1 MMTQEE
7 EQEEEEKEEAKKTG
21 DVGRGQTKENGNVKG
36 DVRHPLPASQRDNT
50 NGETPR
56 STCGGGRGKEG
67 SCGEVVVVK
76 TTSAAGSAAGRWGVV
91 GRQASVTG
99 MHETGPDERGHG
111 GPRYRGLDTRRGGR
125 PTSSMVVAAGEG
137 RGGAGAYHRAARPCI
152 FLLLSGF
159 LLLLLHLRRRRR
171 RSCCRSFPVGLRHR
185 RQGCGRDCRRR
196 GAVRQGHAEQG
207 LVRDPVLSII
217 IDGDRCWRH

>member
-67 SCGEVVVVK
+67 SCGEVVR
-76 TTSAAGSAAGRWGVV
+76 SYL
-91 GRQASVTG
+91 
-99 MHETGPDERGHG
+99 P
-111 GPRYRGLDTRRGGR
+111 
-125 PTSSMVVAAGEG
+125 
-137 RGGAGAYHRAARPCI
+137 
-152 FLLLSGF
+152 
-159 LLLLLHLRRRRR
+159 
-171 RSCCRSFPVGLRHR
+171 SCCGRCT
-185 RQGCGRDCRRR
+185 QGWTSG
-196 GAVRQGHAEQG
+196 
-207 LVRDPVLSII
+207 
-217 IDGDRCWRH
+217 